1 MEGWMF
7 RRWGLLPRTSMG
19 WAEQRDDGRHE
30 AMGGAKRWLYIHVSW
45 NPSPL
50 CAHPL
55 SPVLCH
61 LCIITQP
68 PSLPLLVS
76 YQTDG
81 FFHMAFTPPSA
92 PSFSPSRSITLML
105 CGSVGCCVCS
115 WNNLVACILSPFHP
129 LFVSS
134 FIHSFLLFFFC
145 LIFCLCQLLDFKHT
159 ENSSFGGY
167 LTEYPFILLVKVIVI
182 KLCKWADVALRG
194 GHLAPWQRWS
204 HFKTISILYQWR
216 DRRETAL
223 MWLFV
228 VSAINIC
235 WNMK

>member
-7 RRWGLLPRTSMG
+7 RRWGLLSRSSVG
-19 WAEQRDDGRHE
+19 WAEGWWASWSDGRSQKMALHSCI
-30 AMGGAKRWLYIHVSW
+30 MKPL
-45 NPSPL
+45 PL
-50 CAHPL
+50 CAHSL

-134 FIHSFLLFFFC
+134 FIHSFLLFFVVIFVFVSCWISNIQKIRHLEDIWLNIRSFC
-145 LIFCLCQLLDFKHT
+145 
-159 ENSSFGGY
+159 
-167 LTEYPFILLVKVIVI
+167 
-182 KLCKWADVALRG
+182 W
-194 GHLAPWQRWS
+194 
-204 HFKTISILYQWR
+204 
-216 DRRETAL
+216 
-223 MWLFV
+223 
-228 VSAINIC
+228 
-235 WNMK
+235 